1 MVNNVYH
8 QNQFSRTRANEGKMG
23 AYFTDLEHCRDLSK
37 LFHFSEDLSTCVL
50 EPSIGD
56 ASAVIAVTNAD
67 KNPEV
72 KIFGVELNDATADAV
87 KKNPYVEDILKADF
101 LNDVTI
107 SNNVFSFCFGN
118 PPYMDDVMDSAPGS
132 RTERAFLEK
141 VGNYLCAGAILVWV
155 IPFYIYKEESYLRY
169 FNGRYDLLHLYKFR
183 GKEYEKFHQIVLIGR
198 KKKLS
203 CFLTKEQVQQYAASV
218 SDISQV
224 PELPRE
230 FSEVIEVPPS
240 DITKVGTFAT
250 RRFDVETAY
259 NAIVA
264 LPDSITHELDM
275 HLTEAPYGA
284 VGIGNPPIPLK
295 KDSMYL
301 LATSGGGQ
309 GLTGSKENR
318 DLHLQRGVAEVV
330 EEGEIEVRGEGSGA
344 KAQAKVTTRTQVAMT
359 VIEND
364 GTISHLV

>member
-8 QNQFSRTRANEGKMG
+8 QNSFSRTRANEGKMG

-37 LFHFSEDLSTCVL
+37 LFHFSEEETTCVL

-67 KNPEV
+67 RNHEV

-87 KKNPYVEDILKADF
+87 KQNPYVEDILKADF

-107 SNNVFSFCFGN
+107 SNNAFSFCFGN
-118 PPYMDDVMDSAPGS
+118 PPYMDDVMDSTPGS

-141 VGNYLCAGAILVWV
+141 VGNYLCVGAILVWV

-169 FNGRYDLLHLYKFR
+169 FNGRYDLLHIYKFR
-183 GKEYEKFHQIVLIGR
+183 GKEYDKFHQIVLVGR

-203 CFLTKEQVQQYAASV
+203 CFLSKEQVQHHVEAV
-218 SDISQV
+218 SDISLV
-224 PELPRE
+224 PELPSE
-230 FSEVIEVPPS
+230 FSEVIDVPPT
-240 DITKVGTFAT
+240 DIARVTTFAT
-250 RRFDVETAY
+250 RKFDVEAAY
-259 NAIVA
+259 AA
-264 LPDSITHELDM
+264 LTSLPDGITQEMDS
-275 HLTEAPYGA
+275 HLTESSYGA

-309 GLTGSKENR
+309 GLTGNESNR
-318 DLHLQRGVAEVV
+318 DLHLQRGVAEVI
-330 EEGEIEVRGEGSGA
+330 EEGEVTVKGEG
-344 KAQAKVTTRTQVAMT
+344 KNAQTQAIVTTRTQVTMT
-359 VIEND
+359 VIQND
-364 GTISHLV
+364 GMITHLV